1 MNIHVV
7 DLQCRDE
14 SSSQDTDEPN
24 WKCTDH
30 CVVRLFGRMRTN
42 ESVTVSIHDYRPYFY
57 VRIPDKIQSKHA
69 HLMLKSALRKA
80 IRAKHRT
87 CFSVF
92 PQVYHKECLRGFQ
105 NNLKH
110 NFLKITFTCC
120 SAFYAV
126 TRAIKES
133 NWLREQVILMRR
145 IIKHLGYKTIDGLKI
160 AKQLASEYNMILDN
174 KNKPTIAFGFLDGPV
189 DHTSESIV
197 IDDTPSAKAH
207 LDALQSDRNRMDHTW
222 KLYQPNLSPV
232 LTFIHDTDIQPCGI
246 VAIKSPSCDSDI
258 ITTTDHNY
266 TCPWHHVSKT
276 TETWQASLIEASYD
290 IEANSSHGLF
300 PSPKK
305 TYDQLAKN
313 AIEHYR
319 RLFKRHKAHKSSKQ
333 IKTNSPKPPDM
344 SKRPVRLGLL
354 KKFLQEAIGTWYP
367 VDYTANAQNASE
379 LPPHRMYLKKPLTK
393 RMINTLLEK
402 MPQWLDGKIMG
413 VISGSSKVSKTIEEI
428 DQKFSK
434 IFPGIHGDECIGIG
448 TTYRRYGQDTCHRKV
463 YYGLLGHAPLEK
475 HEGELVWFDTEAE
488 LLIAWA
494 DLIRETDPDILVGYN
509 INKFDYLFMYERA
522 QELGIVSKFARLSRL
537 ALETGK
543 LILNKFKQSH
553 IIEMP
558 GRVSIDLCQVL
569 IDDFADKLS
578 SYTLNNVAVTY
589 INGGIK
595 SSKMLPEQGVTRIMV
610 SSVGELTPGGYI
622 MIMGNVGAHTE
633 TVYMRAIGSHRDHRE
648 AHLDPLNASRDPLKA
663 KLKSQETHLDPL
675 SIHQDHQGAH
685 LDPLNASRDPLKA
698 KLKSQETHLDPL
710 SIHQD
715 HQDETISTDP
725 LKKFEC
731 VNMRF
736 IKRFNYNPLNI
747 KFQAH
752 YIKTLPKPKTPKALA
767 PLKNKFRIASIGPD
781 YIDIEGLYDID
792 LSNYLSCKWCEC
804 KDDLTPDQLFA
815 YFRKTPTHRRI
826 IGKYCIQD
834 CELVSRLM
842 YKRMVLVNHISMA
855 NVCLVPLQFLFTR
868 GQGVKVFSLVA
879 KKCND
884 NGYLIPLVQSCYF
897 PKDQSYDGAI
907 VLDPKKGIY
916 TRDDEIIVVLDFASL
931 YPSCMI
937 ADDICI
943 SNIIL
948 NPKYDNIPGVTYNTI
963 EYPTYKI
970 VNKKKIPTGTE
981 VVRYANHVRGRKG
994 ILPRILEELLGERRA
1009 VKRMMAAE
1017 KNPMR
1022 KSVLDGRQLALKIT
1036 ANSVYGQTGARTSPI
1051 CCFPVAASITAKGR
1065 HELLFAR
1072 DYTLEHYEDGCDC
1085 VYGDS
1090 VADDSM
1096 VYVIYRQSMPMW
1108 VRVSDVAADEPWHRC
1123 ACMKGCTKEYYDL
1136 DGVMVRSINGFTK
1149 AYRIIRHRAHKPM
1162 YRVQTRQAHVDVTS
1176 DHSMVL
1182 EDGGVVRPV
1191 DLEVG
1196 SRLMTIH
1203 DYCAHDL
1210 ETDGTVVSVEPIAYD
1225 VLRYVYDFTTSDHHF
1240 AVGDIVVHNT
1250 DSIFVKP
1257 PRTLFAK
1264 YDTWADKMRHAILW
1278 ALELGKEITSH
1289 LKPPHDLEFEKA
1301 ISPFILYIKKRY
1313 VGRYYTDADNL
1324 GKNYIN
1330 SMGIELKRRDNAPIL
1345 KEIYGNIIKT
1355 IMLERDVEKTK
1366 VYFDEALRN
1375 LVSGNIPLDK
1385 FIVTKRLNGFYKK
1398 PERHAHRV
1406 LADRMAERDPGS
1418 APKPGERVQYAVVET
1433 ERPEKRMGN
1442 RVEHPDYIKKHGLKL
1457 DYLYYIENQLLKP
1470 VGGTYALEFKEYGSF
1485 DDPKFLKSAIE
1496 QAKRLYFDKHIRD
1509 LENKRA
1515 GQQTI
1520 TSFFGG
1526 AKKLEGS
1533 HRLRF
1538 KKTKKEVVSADIKSF
1553 FNRVER
1559 PDANDVVD
1567 VISTK
1572 KPKKIEKSSKSTDI
1586 TSFFKPIKKMP

>member
-1 MNIHVV
+1 
-7 DLQCRDE
+7 
-14 SSSQDTDEPN
+14 
-24 WKCTDH
+24 
-30 CVVRLFGRMRTN
+30 
-42 ESVTVSIHDYRPYFY
+42 
-57 VRIPDKIQSKHA
+57 
-69 HLMLKSALRKA
+69 
-80 IRAKHRT
+80 
-87 CFSVF
+87 
-92 PQVYHKECLRGFQ
+92 
-105 NNLKH
+105 
-110 NFLKITFTCC
+110 
-120 SAFYAV
+120 
-126 TRAIKES
+126 
-133 NWLREQVILMRR
+133 
-145 IIKHLGYKTIDGLKI
+145 
-160 AKQLASEYNMILDN
+160 
-174 KNKPTIAFGFLDGPV
+174 
-189 DHTSESIV
+189 
-197 IDDTPSAKAH
+197 
-207 LDALQSDRNRMDHTW
+207 
-222 KLYQPNLSPV
+222 
-232 LTFIHDTDIQPCGI
+232 
-246 VAIKSPSCDSDI
+246 
-258 ITTTDHNY
+258 
-266 TCPWHHVSKT
+266 VSKT

-319 RLFKRHKAHKSSKQ
+319 RLFNRHAAYKKRPYEFKQ
-333 IKTNSPKPPDM
+333 KPPDM
-344 SKRPVRLGLL
+344 SKRSVRVGLL
-354 KKFLQEAIGTWYP
+354 KIFLQEAIGTWYP
-367 VDYTANAQNASE
+367 VDYTANAPNANI

-393 RMINTLLEK
+393 HMLKTLLEK
-402 MPQWLDGKIMG
+402 MPRWLDGKIMG
-413 VISGSSKVSKTIEEI
+413 VIGNSSRVSNTIEEI

-434 IFPGIHGDECIGIG
+434 TFPGVHGDECIGIG

-475 HEGELVWFDTEAE
+475 HEGELAWFDTEAE

-569 IDDFADKLS
+569 IDDFAVKLS

-633 TVYMRAIGSHRDHRE
+633 TVYMRAFKPNHQ
-648 AHLDPLNASRDPLKA
+648 ANLDLLNDNTVRQNT
-663 KLKSQETHLDPL
+663 KLKSQEDDTINLDPL
-675 SIHQDHQGAH
+675 KANLDLLNDNTTRQNTKLKSQEDDTTNLDSLNDNTIRQNTKLKSQEDDTINLDSLNTCQDHQEANLDLLNDNTIRQNTKLKSQEDDTINLDSLNTCQDHQEANLDLLNDNTIRQNTKLKSQEDDTTNLDLLNTCQDHQGAN
-685 LDPLNASRDPLKA
+685 LDPL
-698 KLKSQETHLDPL
+698 
-710 SIHQD
+710 
-715 HQDETISTDP
+715 
-725 LKKFEC
+725 FEC

-736 IKRFNYNPLNI
+736 IKHFNYEPLNI
-747 KFQAH
+747 KFQDALK
-752 YIKTLPKPKTPKALA
+752 KTQVHSKTSHKKTQVHSKTSNE
-767 PLKNKFRIASIGPD
+767 PLKNKFRIVTVGPD
-781 YIDIEGLYDID
+781 YIDIEGLYDLD

-842 YKRMVLVNHISMA
+842 YRRMVLVNHISMA

-948 NPKYDNIPGVTYNTI
+948 DPKYDNVPGITYNTI
-963 EYPTYKI
+963 EYPTYRK
-970 VNKKKIPTGTE
+970 VGKEKIPTGTE

-1036 ANSVYGQTGARTSPI
+1036 ANSVYGQTGARTSPV

-1065 HELLFAR
+1065 RELLFAR
-1072 DYTLEHYEDGCDC
+1072 DYTLEHYKDGCDC

-1096 VYVIYRQSMPMW
+1096 VYVVYKQSMPLW

-1162 YRVQTRQAHVDVTS
+1162 YRVHTHQAYVDVTS

-1182 EDGGVVRPV
+1182 EDGSVVRPV

-1264 YDTWADKMRHAILW
+1264 YDTWEDKMRHAILW

-1289 LKPPHDLEFEKA
+1289 LKAPHDLEFEKA

-1313 VGRYYTDADNL
+1313 VGRYYTDPDNL

-1366 VYFDEALRN
+1366 AYFDEALRN

-1398 PERHAHRV
+1398 PEQQAHRV

-1433 ERPEKRMGN
+1433 KRPEKRMGN

-1496 QAKRLYFDKHIRD
+1496 QAKRLYFAKHIRD
-1509 LENKRA
+1509 LKNKRV

-1559 PDANDVVD
+1559 PDADDVGD
-1567 VISTK
+1567 VANIIRTK
-1572 KPKKIEKSSKSTDI
+1572 NPKKIEKSSKSTDI
-1586 TSFFKPIKKMP
+1586 TSFFRPIRKIK